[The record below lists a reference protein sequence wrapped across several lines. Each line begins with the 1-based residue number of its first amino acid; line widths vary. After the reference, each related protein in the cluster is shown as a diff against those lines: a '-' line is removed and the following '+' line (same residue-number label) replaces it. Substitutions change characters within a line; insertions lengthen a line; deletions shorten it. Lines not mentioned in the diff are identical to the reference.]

1 MSLQAQHVH
10 HGRTKIDTTTAYRLS
25 EVRVTGKTR
34 VAHIRQSGYNAM
46 TIDTKSM
53 QNTTKMLADA
63 LRAAPG
69 IKLRETGGVGGQTNI
84 MLDGM
89 DAKYVKVF
97 IDGVPQEGVGA
108 AYRLSNIPVGMA
120 DHIEVYKGVV
130 PVEFGTDAMGGV
142 INIVTRRRPF
152 QWYADASY
160 SYGSFNTHR
169 TTVRFGQNLKHGWM
183 YDVSFNQN
191 YSDNDY
197 KVKTFVT
204 QFLDNG
210 FEQTDRNK
218 IETVR
223 RFHGRYH
230 NETATAVV
238 GVKER
243 RWADRSAAEH
253 DLLA

>member
-10 HGRTKIDTTTAYRLS
+10 HGRTKIDTTAAYRLS
-25 EVRVTGKTR
+25 EVRVTGKTG
-34 VAHIRQSGYNAM
+34 VTHIRQSGYNAM

-53 QNTTKMLADA
+53 QNTTKTLADA

-97 IDGVPQEGVGA
+97 IDGVPQEGVGS

-130 PVEFGTDAMGGV
+130 PVEFGSDAMGGV

-169 TTVRFGQNLKHGWM
+169 TTVRFGQNLKRGWM
-183 YDVSFNQN
+183 YDVSSIRIILTTTTRSRPSSRSF
-191 YSDNDY
+191 S
-197 KVKTFVT
+197 T
-204 QFLDNG
+204 
-210 FEQTDRNK
+210 TDLSRP
-218 IETVR
+218 
-223 RFHGRYH
+223 
-230 NETATAVV
+230 TATRL
-238 GVKER
+238 R
-243 RWADRSAAEH
+243 RCAASMAAITTRRPP
-253 DLLA
+253 LSSG

>member
-25 EVRVTGKTR
+25 EVRVTGKTG

-97 IDGVPQEGVGA
+97 IDGVPQEGIGS

-130 PVEFGTDAMGGV
+130 PVEFGTDAMGGRHQHRHAPQALPV
-142 INIVTRRRPF
+142 VCRRVLFLRLLQHP
-152 QWYADASY
+152 S
-160 SYGSFNTHR
+160 
-169 TTVRFGQNLKHGWM
+169 
-183 YDVSFNQN
+183 
-191 YSDNDY
+191 NDCQIRSEPEAR
-197 KVKTFVT
+197 V
-204 QFLDNG
+204 D
-210 FEQTDRNK
+210 
-218 IETVR
+218 VR
-223 RFHGRYH
+223 REFQS
-230 NETATAVV
+230 E
-238 GVKER
+238 
-243 RWADRSAAEH
+243 
-253 DLLA
+253 LF

>member
-25 EVRVTGKTR
+25 EVRVTGKTG

-97 IDGVPQEGVGA
+97 IDGVPQEGVGS

-130 PVEFGTDAMGGV
+130 PVEFGTDAMGASSTSSRAAGPSSGMP
-142 INIVTRRRPF
+142 TRLIPTAPSTPIGRLSDS
-152 QWYADASY
+152 A
-160 SYGSFNTHR
+160 R
-169 TTVRFGQNLKHGWM
+169 T
-183 YDVSFNQN
+183 
-191 YSDNDY
+191 
-197 KVKTFVT
+197 
-204 QFLDNG
+204 
-210 FEQTDRNK
+210 
-218 IETVR
+218 
-223 RFHGRYH
+223 
-230 NETATAVV
+230 
-238 GVKER
+238 
-243 RWADRSAAEH
+243 
-253 DLLA
+253 